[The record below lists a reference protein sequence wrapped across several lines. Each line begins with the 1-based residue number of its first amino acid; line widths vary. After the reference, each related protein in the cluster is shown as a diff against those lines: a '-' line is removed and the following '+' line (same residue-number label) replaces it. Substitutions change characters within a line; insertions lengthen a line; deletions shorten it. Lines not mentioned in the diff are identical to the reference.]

1 MENYNIEHV
10 PTESAN
16 GGVLQYVKIAINY
29 KPRPDLMIYKKREL
43 EPVFIEIIPKDPKN
57 IVVECIN
64 RYTCMQ
70 QNEFND
76 EYLKLFSEKINRE
89 NKEVILLGDFN

>member
-1 MENYNIEHV
+1 MENYINEHV

-16 GGVLQYVKIAINY
+16 GGVLLYIKIAIDY
-29 KPRPDLMIYKKREL
+29 KLRPDIMIYKKREL

-57 IVVECIN
+57 IVAECIY
-64 RYTCMQ
+64 RYTCIQ

-76 EYLKLFSEKINRE
+76 EYLKLFSEKPNSE

>member
-16 GGVLQYVKIAINY
+16 GGVLQYIKIAINY

-57 IVVECIN
+57 IVVECIY

-89 NKEVILLGDFN
+89 NKEVILLGDFD